1 MVHQQ
6 QNDLLHYPGK
16 KHSMTLS
23 RDCTPRP
30 VKGSVV
36 RPTDGMALFLIAVGL
51 WHQPSPASFICI
63 IGRGRRR
70 RRRRIGG
77 RLGGLI
83 VERRQRIRALDDP
96 TECKEGDTSKNG
108 GAPSMRVPFGV
119 LSSGELPLLP
129 ERCRVRIRCVWRV
142 PVSDVL
148 TREVGFGVGGVDLSG
163 SFLRRRGKFLIGV
176 LVMISHS

>member
-1 MVHQQ
+1 M
-6 QNDLLHYPGK
+6 
-16 KHSMTLS
+16 
-23 RDCTPRP
+23 PRNP
-30 VKGSVV
+30 K
-36 RPTDGMALFLIAVGL
+36 RKITKTTEQRTHP
-51 WHQPSPASFICI
+51 PSPASFICI
-63 IGRGRRR
+63 ISRGGRRRR

-77 RLGGLI
+77 RLRGLI

-96 TECKEGDTSKNG
+96 TECKEGETSKNG

-148 TREVGFGVGGVDLSG
+148 TREVGFGVGVVDLSG
-163 SFLRRRGKFLIGV
+163 SFLRRRWKFLIGV

>member
-6 QNDLLHYPGK
+6 QTDLLHYPGK

-23 RDCTPRP
+23 RYRTPRP
-30 VKGSVV
+30 VEGSVV
-36 RPTDGMALFLIAVGL
+36 RPRDGMDLFLIAVAS
-51 WHQPSPASFICI
+51 SPASFICI
-63 IGRGRRR
+63 SGRGGR

-77 RLGGLI
+77 RLSGLI
-83 VERRQRIRALDDP
+83 VERRQRIRALDEP
-96 TECKEGDTSKNG
+96 TERKEGDTSKNG

-119 LSSGELPLLP
+119 FSSGELPLLS

-142 PVSDVL
+142 PVSDFL

>member
-1 MVHQQ
+1 M
-6 QNDLLHYPGK
+6 
-16 KHSMTLS
+16 
-23 RDCTPRP
+23 PRNP
-30 VKGSVV
+30 K
-36 RPTDGMALFLIAVGL
+36 RKIARTTEQRT
-51 WHQPSPASFICI
+51 HQPSPASFICI
-63 IGRGRRR
+63 IGRG

-142 PVSDVL
+142 RVSNVL

-163 SFLRRRGKFLIGV
+163 SFLRRRWKFLIGV